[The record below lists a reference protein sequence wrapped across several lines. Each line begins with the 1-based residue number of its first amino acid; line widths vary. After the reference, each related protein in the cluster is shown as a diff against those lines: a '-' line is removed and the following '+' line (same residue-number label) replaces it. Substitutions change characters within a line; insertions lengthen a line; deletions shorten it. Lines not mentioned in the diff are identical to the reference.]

1 MSQDELNQ
9 VKKKITSLED
19 VADISPLTAEQQ
31 QKLTELKARQAELE
45 KKLQGQAGVNISG
58 NVDGSVI
65 LGTVTTGG
73 GDFTGRD
80 KITTTHYSGVKGSEL
95 VQLIAQLQTELQ
107 KVPATHQAQAQEVA
121 TQAQKLEEAVQN
133 NNAGQISVTKE
144 GLEQAAKN
152 LAAAAVTIGP
162 IVAQI
167 MAIVS
172 QYAR

>member
-31 QKLTELKARQAELE
+31 QKLTELKARKAELE
-45 KKLQGQAGVNISG
+45 NQLQGQKGVNISG

-65 LGTVTTGG
+65 LGTVTIGS

-80 KITTTHYSGVKGSEL
+80 KTTVIHSSGVKGSDL

-107 KVPATHQAQAQEVA
+107 KVPAAHQAQAEQVA
-121 TQAQKLEEAVQN
+121 TEAKKLEEAVQN
-133 NNAGQISVTKE
+133 NDTKQISVTKE
-144 GLEQAAKN
+144 GLKKAAEN

-172 QYAR
+172 QYVR